1 MSGERRRSY
10 SIGVALDWFFFVFA
24 GVSALW
30 LAYLSLTESFRV
42 GWWGV
47 LVAIAFWAL
56 LAYLVLPR
64 IHRILTTIYVP
75 GYFIGRTRTSDGLLG
90 DPVNLAFM
98 GEEAALHEA
107 MERAGWSLADPVT
120 LRSSVRI
127 VTSTLTRRSY
137 HQAPVSPLFLFG
149 RMQDFAY
156 QQEVDGNPAQRHHV
170 RFWRCPDD
178 WPLPGGR
185 RVEWLAAGTFDSS
198 VGLSLFTLQV
208 THRIDADTDVE
219 RDHIV
224 SSLLAADPGIRVEV
238 IEDFSTSYH
247 ARNGGGD
254 SIRTDGDLPILDLRP
269 VAVAEAATTDAAT
282 DMTDASLS
290 ASGVQE
296 VATVA
301 AVTATEAPQNL
312 PRKRV
317 AFEPPTT
324 LFAPLTRDPGMRR
337 PATITTGTLLLL
349 LRVLAGILLIIG
361 LWAEWPDVMDS
372 ADLAVGGD
380 VLTAEEEQF
389 ALWIVIALMGVS
401 LAVQVSVLLS
411 LWWGRNWARLVVMV
425 FAVVSISTAFTTW
438 FLREQEITLRTSLL
452 AVGLDVLILLALSS
466 RSAAAYSRRRE
477 RRDAGRADSI
487 SAAPSG

>member
-24 GVSALW
+24 GISALW

-42 GWWGV
+42 GWWGL
-47 LVAIAFWAL
+47 LVAIAFWVL

-107 MERAGWSLADPVT
+107 MERAGWTLADPVT
-120 LRSSVRI
+120 LRSSLRI

-137 HQAPVSPLFLFG
+137 HRAPVSPLFLFS

-224 SSLLAADPGIRVEV
+224 GSLLAADPTIRVET

-269 VAVAEAATTDAAT
+269 ASAEQTAAGEAPHDEEV
-282 DMTDASLS
+282 ASLP
-290 ASGVQE
+290 ASDVRE
-296 VATVA
+296 VAT
-301 AVTATEAPQNL
+301 TQTRQDL
-312 PRKRV
+312 PRKRA

-324 LFAPLTRDPGMRR
+324 LFAPLHRDPTMRR

-349 LRVLAGILLIIG
+349 LRVLAGVLLIAG
-361 LWAEWPDVMDS
+361 LWLEWPDVMDS

-380 VLTAEEEQF
+380 ILTAEEEQF
-389 ALWIVIALMGVS
+389 ALWIVIALMGLS
-401 LAVQVSVLLS
+401 LAVQLSVVLS
-411 LWWGRNWARLVVMV
+411 LWWGRNWARLIVMV

-438 FLREQEITLRTSLL
+438 FLREEEITLRTSLL

-477 RRDAGRADSI
+477 RRH
-487 SAAPSG
+487 

>member
-1 MSGERRRSY
+1 MTDERRRSY

-24 GVSALW
+24 GIAALW
-30 LAYLSLTESFRV
+30 LAYLSFTESFRV
-42 GWWGV
+42 GWWG
-47 LVAIAFWAL
+47 LLGAIVFWVL

-98 GEEAALHEA
+98 GDEAAIHEA
-107 MERAGWSLADPVT
+107 MQKAGWTLADPVT
-120 LRSSVRI
+120 LRSSIRI
-127 VTSTLTRRSY
+127 VTSTLRRRSY
-137 HQAPVSPLFLFG
+137 HEAPVSPLFLFG

-156 QQEVDGNPAQRHHV
+156 QQEVAGNPAQRHHV

-185 RVEWLAAGTFDSS
+185 RVEWLAAGTFDSA

-224 SSLLAADPGIRVEV
+224 SSLLAADPTIRVEV

-247 ARNGGGD
+247 SRNGGGD

-269 VAVAEAATTDAAT
+269 AAAMAVTDGADTVEDRRAEPA
-282 DMTDASLS
+282 
-290 ASGVQE
+290 VRR
-296 VATVA
+296 VA
-301 AVTATEAPQNL
+301 ASAAATATEAPPVA
-312 PRKRV
+312 PRKRA
-317 AFEPPTT
+317 AFEPPTS
-324 LFAPLTRDPGMRR
+324 LFAPLNRDPHMRR

-349 LRVLAGILLIIG
+349 LRVLAGVIMIAG
-361 LWAEWPDVMDS
+361 LWLEWPDLMDS
-372 ADLAVGGD
+372 AELALGD
-380 VLTAEEEQF
+380 DMLTAEEEQF
-389 ALWIVIALMGVS
+389 ALWLVVALMAVS
-401 LAVQVSVLLS
+401 LAVQLGVLLS
-411 LWWGRNWARLVVMV
+411 LWWGRNWARLTVMI
-425 FAVVSISTAFTTW
+425 FAVISISTAFTTW
-438 FLREQEITLRTSLL
+438 FLREQEITLQTSLL

-477 RRDAGRADSI
+477 RRHRS
-487 SAAPSG
+487 

>member
-98 GEEAALHEA
+98 GEEAALHDA
-107 MERAGWSLADPVT
+107 MERAGWTLADPVT

-269 VAVAEAATTDAAT
+269 TSVEQTTAGEAPHDEEV
-282 DMTDASLS
+282 ASLP
-290 ASGVQE
+290 ASGVRE
-296 VATVA
+296 VAT
-301 AVTATEAPQNL
+301 PQTRQDL
-312 PRKRV
+312 PRKRA

-324 LFAPLTRDPGMRR
+324 LFAPLHRDPTMRR

-349 LRVLAGILLIIG
+349 LRVLAGVLLIAG
-361 LWAEWPDVMDS
+361 LWLEWPDVMDS

-389 ALWIVIALMGVS
+389 ALWIVIALMGLS
-401 LAVQVSVLLS
+401 LAVQLSVVLS
-411 LWWGRNWARLVVMV
+411 LWWGRNWARLIVMV

-438 FLREQEITLRTSLL
+438 FLREEEITLRTSLL

-477 RRDAGRADSI
+477 RRRAR
-487 SAAPSG
+487 

>member
-1 MSGERRRSY
+1 VSGERRRSY

-24 GVSALW
+24 GISALW
-30 LAYLSLTESFRV
+30 LAYLSFTESFRV
-42 GWWGV
+42 GWWGI

-107 MERAGWSLADPVT
+107 MERAGWTLADPVT

-137 HQAPVSPLFLFG
+137 HRAPVSPLFLFG

-224 SSLLAADPGIRVEV
+224 SSLLAADPTIRVEI

-269 VAVAEAATTDAAT
+269 LAVAEAAASEAGPDT
-282 DMTDASLS
+282 TDASLPASDSS
-290 ASGVQE
+290 AGV
-296 VATVA
+296 VISA
-301 AVTATEAPQNL
+301 AATEAPQGL
-312 PRKRV
+312 PRKRA

-324 LFAPLTRDPGMRR
+324 LFAPLTRDPRMRR
-337 PATITTGTLLLL
+337 PATITTGTLLVL
-349 LRVLAGILLIIG
+349 LRVLAGIVLIIG
-361 LWAEWPDVMDS
+361 LWLEWPDVMDS

-401 LAVQVSVLLS
+401 LAVQVSVVLS
-411 LWWGRNWARLVVMV
+411 LWWGRNWARLIVMV
-425 FAVVSISTAFTTW
+425 FAVISISTAFTTW
-438 FLREQEITLRTSLL
+438 FLREQDVTLRTSLL

-477 RRDAGRADSI
+477 RRR
-487 SAAPSG
+487 

>member
-1 MSGERRRSY
+1 MNAERRRSY

-24 GVSALW
+24 GISALW

-42 GWWGV
+42 GWWGI

-98 GEEAALHEA
+98 GEEAALHDA
-107 MERAGWSLADPVT
+107 MERAGWTLADPVT
-120 LRSSVRI
+120 LRSSLRI

-137 HQAPVSPLFLFG
+137 HRAPVSPLFLFG

-224 SSLLAADPGIRVEV
+224 SSLLAADPTIRLDI

-269 VAVAEAATTDAAT
+269 AEVAEAAAMDAAPDT
-282 DMTDASLS
+282 TDASLPASDSSEVVSVS
-290 ASGVQE
+290 A
-296 VATVA
+296 AK
-301 AVTATEAPQNL
+301 TEAPQGL
-312 PRKRV
+312 PRKRA

-324 LFAPLTRDPGMRR
+324 LFAPLHRDPSMRR

-361 LWAEWPDVMDS
+361 LWFEWPDVMGS

-389 ALWIVIALMGVS
+389 ALWIVIAIMGVS

-411 LWWGRNWARLVVMV
+411 LWWGRNWARLIVMI
-425 FAVVSISTAFTTW
+425 FSVVSISTAFTTW

-452 AVGLDVLILLALSS
+452 TVGLDVLILLALSS

-477 RRDAGRADSI
+477 RRR
-487 SAAPSG
+487 

>member
-24 GVSALW
+24 GISALW

-42 GWWGV
+42 GWWGI

-98 GEEAALHEA
+98 GEEAALHDA
-107 MERAGWSLADPVT
+107 MERAGWTLADPVT
-120 LRSSVRI
+120 LRSSLRI

-137 HQAPVSPLFLFG
+137 HRAPVSPLFLFG

-224 SSLLAADPGIRVEV
+224 SSLLAADPTIRVKI

-269 VAVAEAATTDAAT
+269 LAVAEAAAIETGHDT
-282 DMTDASLS
+282 TDASLPASDSS
-290 ASGVQE
+290 AGV
-296 VATVA
+296 VISAG
-301 AVTATEAPQNL
+301 ATEAPQGL
-312 PRKRV
+312 PRKRA

-324 LFAPLTRDPGMRR
+324 LFAPLTRDPRMRR
-337 PATITTGTLLLL
+337 PATITTGTLLVL
-349 LRVLAGILLIIG
+349 LRVLAGIALIIG
-361 LWAEWPDVMDS
+361 LWLEWPDVMDS

-401 LAVQVSVLLS
+401 LAVQVSVVLS
-411 LWWGRNWARLVVMV
+411 LWWGRNWARLIVMV
-425 FAVVSISTAFTTW
+425 FAVISISTAFTTW
-438 FLREQEITLRTSLL
+438 FLREQDVTLRTSLL

-477 RRDAGRADSI
+477 RRR
-487 SAAPSG
+487 

>member
-1 MSGERRRSY
+1 VNAERRRSY

-24 GVSALW
+24 GISALW

-42 GWWGV
+42 GWWGI

-107 MERAGWSLADPVT
+107 MERAGWTLADPVT
-120 LRSSVRI
+120 LRSSLRI
-127 VTSTLTRRSY
+127 VTATLTRRSY
-137 HQAPVSPLFLFG
+137 HRAPVSPLFLFG

-224 SSLLAADPGIRVEV
+224 GSLLAADPTIRLET

-269 VAVAEAATTDAAT
+269 LAVAGAAGVAAAADTTDAPPPASGSREVPTVAAAATT
-282 DMTDASLS
+282 SS
-290 ASGVQE
+290 
-296 VATVA
+296 
-301 AVTATEAPQNL
+301 QNL
-312 PRKRV
+312 PRKRA

-324 LFAPLTRDPGMRR
+324 LFAPLHRDPSMRR

-349 LRVLAGILLIIG
+349 LRVLAGILLIVG
-361 LWAEWPDVMDS
+361 LWLEWPDVMGS

-380 VLTAEEEQF
+380 ALTAEEEQF
-389 ALWIVIALMGVS
+389 ALWIVIAIMGVS

-411 LWWGRNWARLVVMV
+411 LWWGRNWARLIVMI
-425 FAVVSISTAFTTW
+425 FSVVSISTAFTTW

-452 AVGLDVLILLALSS
+452 TVGLDVLILLALSS

-477 RRDAGRADSI
+477 RHR
-487 SAAPSG
+487 